1 MKVLENRV
9 PPPLVALLCALAMWG
24 LACITPRMDADIVLQ
39 GIAAGLI
46 ALVGLGICVAG
57 VLAFRRAD
65 TTVNPLQPQTASTL
79 VTDGVYRITR
89 NPMYL
94 GLALMLLGWAVWL
107 AAPLTLAGVVVFV
120 LFIQRFQII
129 PEERAMARL
138 FGEHFITYKS
148 RVRRWI

>member
-57 VLAFRRAD
+57 VLAFRRAA

>member
-9 PPPLVALLCALAMWG
+9 PPPLMALLCALAMWG